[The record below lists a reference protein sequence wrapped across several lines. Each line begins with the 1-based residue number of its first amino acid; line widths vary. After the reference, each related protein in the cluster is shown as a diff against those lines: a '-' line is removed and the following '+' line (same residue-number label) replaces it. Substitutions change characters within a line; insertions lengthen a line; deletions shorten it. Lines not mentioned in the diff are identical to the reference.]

1 MIIKTLI
8 IFLLSSLGLILGIY
22 WFNTTGSYFLLI
34 LASSLG
40 ILFGFLLGKEAKFA
54 IETKKLYAHS
64 NSKVKNR

>member
-8 IFLLSSLGLILGIY
+8 IFLLSSLGLIFGIY
-22 WFNTTGSYFLLI
+22 WFITTGSYFLLI

-40 ILFGFLLGKEAKFA
+40 IIFGFVLGKEAKFA
-54 IETKKLYAHS
+54 IETKKLYANT